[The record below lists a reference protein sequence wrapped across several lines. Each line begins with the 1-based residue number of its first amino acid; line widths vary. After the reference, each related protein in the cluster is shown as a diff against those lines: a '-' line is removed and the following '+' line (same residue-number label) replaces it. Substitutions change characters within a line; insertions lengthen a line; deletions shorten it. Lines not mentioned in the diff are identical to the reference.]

1 MPLILDFFSPKINVK
16 ASAELGK
23 GHYFLAI
30 FSPFAK
36 KWDKKDFPK
45 KWSWSNDSPNYWRKK
60 SENTNA
66 QILRTCVGMVG
77 GDCKQTGPNL

>member
-30 FSPFAK
+30 FGPFAK

-45 KWSWSNDSPNYWRKK
+45 K
-60 SENTNA
+60 
-66 QILRTCVGMVG
+66 
-77 GDCKQTGPNL
+77 